1 MDNDRHTIGLQLKRD
16 GKNKNKGKIIKKN
29 KLNEVV

>member
-16 GKNKNKGKIIKKN
+16 DKNKNKEKITIKKN
-29 KLNEVV
+29 